1 MIFPGLQRYN
11 FNPIISGAASFV
23 TKLVNNKNGKLW
35 RFIKTNGI
43 DVDSIDPSSPDDYK
57 KIYNAIMEKTMQ
69 KKITIWKPARG
80 WPNTY
85 QKASAESYC
94 QTTIGP
100 KINTLYDALT
110 SGSKWK
116 STPEKEFKT
125 TTDLSF
131 CEYDSDLGIFM
142 GCQDQR
148 YHR

>member
-1 MIFPGLQRYN
+1 MSAKKVKMSV
-11 FNPIISGAASFV
+11 NPIKSGAASFV

-35 RFIKTNGI
+35 RFIKTNAI
-43 DVDSIDPSSPDDYK
+43 DIDSIDPNNPADYK
-57 KIYNAIMEKTMQ
+57 KIYDAIMEKTMQ
-69 KKITIWKPARG
+69 KRITQWKPARG
-80 WPNTY
+80 WPNIY
-85 QKASAESYC
+85 QKASAEQYC

-100 KINTLYDALT
+100 KINSLYDALT

-116 STPEKEFKT
+116 STPEKDFKT

>member
-1 MIFPGLQRYN
+1 MRFQKLQYQYN
-11 FNPIISGAASFV
+11 
-23 TKLVNNKNGKLW
+23 L
-35 RFIKTNGI
+35 
-43 DVDSIDPSSPDDYK
+43 YK
-57 KIYNAIMEKTMQ
+57 YYKSD
-69 KKITIWKPARG
+69 WFLSL
-80 WPNTY
+80 
-85 QKASAESYC
+85 QKASAEQYC

-148 YHR
+148 YHRFILL